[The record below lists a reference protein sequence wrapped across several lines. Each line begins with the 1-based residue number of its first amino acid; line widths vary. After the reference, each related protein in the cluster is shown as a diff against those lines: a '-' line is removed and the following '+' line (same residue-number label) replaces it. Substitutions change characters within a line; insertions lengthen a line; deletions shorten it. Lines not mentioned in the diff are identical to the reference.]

1 MTRPDS
7 AYTSVSDLPATIP
20 VFPLRQ
26 ALLLPRASLPLNI
39 FEPRYLD
46 MVETAL
52 GSARIIGMVQP
63 KVQERMDPSD
73 APPLEAVGCAGRI
86 ASFAEEPDG
95 RYLISLTGLSR
106 FTIAEELTVS
116 TSYRQVRA
124 DYSAFAGDLI
134 GGSGE
139 GAVDRTRL
147 LKTLADYLEARNLTT
162 DWDTIAGTDT
172 ETLVNA
178 LSIMSPFGAREKQA
192 LLEADNLGH
201 RSEVLIALTEIA
213 LAQTGASENSRL
225 Q

>member
-1 MTRPDS
+1 MTRNRGDYRS
-7 AYTSVSDLPATIP
+7 IDDLPSVIP

-46 MVETAL
+46 MVEAAL
-52 GSARIIGMVQP
+52 GSTRIIGMVQP
-63 KVQERMDPSD
+63 KIRERIDPND

-86 ASFAEEPDG
+86 ASFAEEPDS
-95 RYLISLTGLSR
+95 RYLISLVGISR
-106 FTIAEELTVS
+106 FTIAEELMVT
-116 TSYRQVRA
+116 TPYRQIRA
-124 DYSAFAGDLI
+124 DYSPFAGDLV
-134 GGSGE
+134 GGMGAN
-139 GAVDRTRL
+139 AVDRTRL
-147 LKTLADYLEARNLTT
+147 LKTLADYLEASDLTT

-201 RSEVLIALTEIA
+201 RSEVLIALTEAA
-213 LAQTGASENSRL
+213 LALSGTNENSHL